1 MAADN
6 SAEPGTKEPAAPSPV
21 LNRIRSWDQQFS
33 VFKGLGL
40 VTVAASLAGGYLQ
53 YLNTY
58 EQKVSELA
66 QADLAAATAAFADIS
81 NAYAEVQMLQQL
93 IYFNYAASNTSD
105 PGNKAMTTKAG
116 QDAFPNYVNARNAL
130 RKNSNIY
137 ARKAELYI
145 DWPSNLGR
153 DAADTAAIDG
163 DPLTETLLGDY
174 NFDCDAKINFA
185 HFENGKPD
193 PKAEEAAKNL
203 CAAPNETKKQI
214 GLESKTFFCA
224 VDDNGKIDHS
234 KPSLEINW
242 YSAKHHLLT
251 MHYCFELAHGQIG
264 TARIWA
270 SGNDVSDQR
279 KGDFQKRQDSLQASL
294 DEGVIRLDDF
304 LSLVMSQLERIRV
317 RYRPSGPFCHVP
329 VVREIVGLFS
339 PICTPVRTAVNR

>member
-1 MAADN
+1 MAA
-6 SAEPGTKEPAAPSPV
+6 EPDAKEAAAASPLLDRV
-21 LNRIRSWDQQFS
+21 RSWDQQFS

-66 QADLAAATAAFADIS
+66 QADLAAATSAFVDIS
-81 NAYAEVQMLQQL
+81 NAYAEVEMLQQL
-93 IYFNYAASNTSD
+93 IYFNYAASNSSD
-105 PGNKAMTTKAG
+105 AGNKAMTTKAG
-116 QDAFPNYVNARNAL
+116 TDAYPNYINARNAL

-137 ARKAELYI
+137 ARKAQLYI
-145 DWPSNLGR
+145 DWPSNLDR
-153 DAADTAAIDG
+153 DSAGTAALDG

-185 HFENGKPD
+185 HFESGKPD
-193 PKAEEAAKNL
+193 PKAEDAAKNL
-203 CAAPNETKKQI
+203 CTAPNETKKQVA
-214 GLESKTFFCA
+214 LDWKTYFCA
-224 VDDNGKIDHS
+224 VDDSGKIDHS
-234 KPSLEINW
+234 KPALAINW
-242 YSAKHHLLT
+242 YSAKHHLLI

-264 TARIWA
+264 TARVWA

-279 KGDFQKRQDSLQASL
+279 KSDFQKKQVAVQASL

-317 RYRPSGPFCHVP
+317 KYRPSGPFCHVP
-329 VVREIVGLFS
+329 IVREIVGLFS
-339 PICTPVRTAVNR
+339 PICTPIRTAVGR